1 MAQMKALE
9 HVDEERRLLEQLTGL
24 AAEVEAL
31 QAATVYRFGAAR
43 AYDALIRSRIAELRE
58 TRVEGYQTIQEFM
71 ERRFAPAMR
80 TCASVAKRL
89 DQLSRRVTRAS
100 TLLRTRV
107 DIAVET
113 QNQGLLASVE
123 RSPRLQANLQQTG
136 EGLSV
141 AAISYYVL
149 GLLHYEIGRSH
160 V

>member
-1 MAQMKALE
+1 M
-9 HVDEERRLLEQLTGL
+9 
-24 AAEVEAL
+24 
-31 QAATVYRFGAAR
+31 
-43 AYDALIRSRIAELRE
+43 RISDWSSDVCSSDL
-58 TRVEGYQTIQEFM
+58 QEFM

-113 QNQGLLASVE
+113 QTQGLLASVE
-123 RSPRLQANLQQTG
+123 RSTRLQANLQQTV

-149 GLLHYEIGRSH
+149 DRKSTRLNSSH
-160 V
+160 